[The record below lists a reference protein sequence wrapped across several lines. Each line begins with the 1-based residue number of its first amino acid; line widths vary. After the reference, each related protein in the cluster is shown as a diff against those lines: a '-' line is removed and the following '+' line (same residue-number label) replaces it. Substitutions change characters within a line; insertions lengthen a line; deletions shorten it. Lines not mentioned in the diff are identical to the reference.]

1 MLDLATGGSTILPGH
16 RPHEASIRRPIMLL
30 KVEKMTCN
38 HCVRSVTNAVKGV
51 DPGADVAV
59 DLPSGTV
66 RLTTTSD
73 LEAVSAA
80 IREEGFSVTPLE
92 N

>member
-1 MLDLATGGSTILPGH
+1 MLDLATGGSTILPGP
-16 RPHEASIRRPIMLL
+16 RPQEASIRRPIMLL

-51 DPGADVAV
+51 DPNADVTV

-66 RLTTTSD
+66 RVKTTADT
-73 LEAVSAA
+73 EAVAAA
-80 IREEGFSVTPLE
+80 IRDEGYPVKAVDA
-92 N
+92 

>member
-1 MLDLATGGSTILPGH
+1 
-16 RPHEASIRRPIMLL
+16 MLL

-51 DPGADVAV
+51 DPGAEVAV

-66 RLTTTSD
+66 RVTTTAEM
-73 LEAVSAA
+73 EAVAAA
-80 IREEGFSVTPLE
+80 IRQEGYSVKAVAA
-92 N
+92 